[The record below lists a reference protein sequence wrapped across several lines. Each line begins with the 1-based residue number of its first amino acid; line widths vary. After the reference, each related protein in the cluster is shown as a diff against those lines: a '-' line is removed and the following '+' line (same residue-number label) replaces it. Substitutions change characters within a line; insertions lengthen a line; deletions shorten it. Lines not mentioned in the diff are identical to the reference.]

1 MKKFVKPD
9 VKSFTSLAWYDEIIE
24 FVFRFVAKTSEPL
37 LALGLVISAADFLT
51 KGTLMHSNPE
61 LTLAWAW
68 TQAIAIE
75 ASSGVV
81 FVYALQSFKAKDKV
95 KAWLYLVLSL
105 LLALTG
111 GAMLLFQLVA
121 NTTGLQESTLPTYL
135 FYSFASLRVVVSV
148 AYVYLCR
155 AKHIRFTDLEDE
167 TPMKQS
173 ETGQGLSDEI
183 TQLIL
188 SKLAK
193 LDQLEQAMFAM
204 QNTTVIETETPP
216 ALLETGETVSET
228 EAIEPVLEAQV
239 SALLILKPDVSS
251 REAAQIVGKSHTTVY
266 RALQKVKQSETE
278 VKQ

>member
-1 MKKFVKPD
+1 MKFIKLNMSNSKD
-9 VKSFTSLAWYDEIIE
+9 TLKSFVSLGWYDGLIE
-24 FVFRFVAKTSEPL
+24 FIFRFVAKTSEPL

-51 KGTLMHSNPE
+51 KGALMHSNPE

-135 FYSFASLRVVVSV
+135 FYSFASL
-148 AYVYLCR
+148 
-155 AKHIRFTDLEDE
+155 
-167 TPMKQS
+167 
-173 ETGQGLSDEI
+173 
-183 TQLIL
+183 
-188 SKLAK
+188 
-193 LDQLEQAMFAM
+193 
-204 QNTTVIETETPP
+204 
-216 ALLETGETVSET
+216 
-228 EAIEPVLEAQV
+228 
-239 SALLILKPDVSS
+239 
-251 REAAQIVGKSHTTVY
+251 
-266 RALQKVKQSETE
+266 
-278 VKQ
+278 